1 MVWEGV
7 SEVGTHQGNQR
18 VAAVKLN
25 SEREGKD
32 TKDMQFSYR
41 VLYLDLDLDLQH
53 DGEASSS
60 SSFELEL
67 ATPGHFCF
75 CFSRGFILALALV
88 A

>member
-25 SEREGKD
+25 SEREGQD
-32 TKDMQFSYR
+32 RKDMQFSQR

-53 DGEASSS
+53 DGKASSSLSLRLPDIFAFASREASS
-60 SSFELEL
+60 
-67 ATPGHFCF
+67 
-75 CFSRGFILALALV
+75 
-88 A
+88 